1 MKKELDLDVGG
12 DSDLKKENKV
22 GFFSFPIYTYR
33 LYTAGIFAN
42 MRFQNMVSYS
52 PVTYFI

>member
-1 MKKELDLDVGG
+1 MSPMKKELDLDVGS

-22 GFFSFPIYTYR
+22 GFFGFPIYTCR

-42 MRFQNMVSYS
+42 TWIQNMVL
-52 PVTYFI
+52 IHQ